1 MLIFEDPKF
10 WTFIAFII
18 FILAMIKPTK
28 NMVLTNLDSRIDTI
42 RKSIEESE
50 KLKEE
55 AHQLLINIKKNKKN
69 LEKDIENIQFEA
81 KEKITS
87 IKNEI
92 TEKFEKQVTR
102 RKIIAEQQIKSL
114 EIEAISEIKKQIIDD
129 SINQALEIIKT
140 NLSPQLKERFIK
152 KSIKELNLSL
162 RN

>member
-42 RKSIEESE
+42 RKSIEASE
-50 KLKEE
+50 KLKVE
-55 AHQLLINIKKNKKN
+55 ALQLLINIKKNKKN

-102 RKIIAEQQIKSL
+102 RKIIAEQQIKRL